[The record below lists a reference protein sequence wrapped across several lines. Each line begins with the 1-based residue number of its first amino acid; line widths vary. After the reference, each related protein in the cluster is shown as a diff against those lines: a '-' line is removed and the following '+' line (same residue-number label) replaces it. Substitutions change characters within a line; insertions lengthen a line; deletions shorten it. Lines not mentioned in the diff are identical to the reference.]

1 MAGGLQLRLTG
12 TPFLRLALGDE
23 RSLDPHG
30 ALIAARLALC
40 GPQNRATL
48 AGLLWP
54 DAAPARARANLRQ
67 RLLRL
72 RALAECDWILGQATL
87 RLAPDVR
94 CLPVDDPQAAG
105 LLEGVALPL
114 SEDLAAWL
122 SQAREQAQ
130 AARASSVLASMAKA
144 EAEQR
149 FGDALLAAQRLLEI
163 DSLAEAHHRDLIR
176 LHYLNEDKAKA
187 IACYETLRTMLLR
200 EFAAE
205 PSAQTQAL
213 LQLILAPSRPL
224 SIGPNRGPAPVT
236 LQRPPRLVGREA
248 EIAALGGL
256 LGQGGVALLL
266 GEAGIGKTRLLKELL
281 SGREQVLLVKAEA
294 GDAGV
299 PYALLARLLRHLLQ
313 GRDAVLIAARREVA
327 GRANPLICLLP
338 ELALEPQGSAPEAF
352 EKLHLAEAL
361 ASIFALAQL
370 NSVAVDD
377 LHFADAASIEMLL
390 VLLGSEHLTRLTWC
404 FTQRPGEGSPAS
416 FHLRNSLL
424 RAGRLL
430 LLPLPP
436 LDRGQMAELLQ
447 AIQLDSWLGRDV
459 EAMAAKLTQ
468 HCGGNPLFALE
479 TLKQM
484 LAQGGPSGPGDQ
496 MLPKPASVL
505 ALIKQRLSQLSE
517 LALAL
522 ARTAAVAG
530 PEFSVEL
537 AAHVLQ
543 RPAIEF
549 SAAWSELEQAQVLRD
564 GGFAHDL
571 VAEAVLSSIPA
582 LLKQHLHASMAEWLA
597 QWSDEPA
604 RLAAHWL
611 AAGKI
616 QRAAPCLL
624 AAADRAHNQLR
635 PVEEAA
641 FLLQWVKTL
650 TASRVDLLVAALLRL
665 ARVQVEA
672 QGFEAAIGP
681 LERALALAAD
691 DAMRVQVLNLRA
703 EMQFNRLLPQASAG
717 SAEQAFKLASSLGA
731 AAAEPAAEAL
741 LRWHRALCLAGQ
753 AARGEQLWQQHQAA
767 LAPAIASLGPELLS
781 DRGWVLDRLGDVRE
795 ARVWHSR
802 ALVLAQ
808 AAHRPFDEAIVLGN
822 LAQSLLLSGE
832 PAAADAVLDRAE
844 ALSARHAG
852 LHASSDYVA
861 LYRGM
866 AAAACGRFAEALRR
880 FDQALSDTSFQ
891 SQAARHA
898 VLSHRAMLWA
908 TLGQSSRAQADAAA
922 VLIQTDLPPWVL
934 ARAHCA
940 RAMSAGREGMALALE
955 QAIKALGDSAQRALD
970 APVRLWLCRL
980 AAAGPQDGL
989 LDALRTTRE
998 ILQLARR
1005 GGHAGLRW
1013 ASHWSAAQL
1022 CCAAD
1027 QKPRARR
1034 HALACL
1040 ARPAG
1045 ELASLIAEGQWWH
1058 GLWRVWLALGDRQR
1072 AELAR
1077 AAGLAWLEQSVQGQ
1091 LSAEFAP
1098 SFRDALPEHRALLSG
1113 QAAN

>member
-1 MAGGLQLRLTG
+1 MAAGLHLRLTG
-12 TPFLRLALGDE
+12 TPSLRLAHGEE
-23 RSLDPHG
+23 RALDPHG

-54 DAAPARARANLRQ
+54 YAAPARARANLRQ

-72 RALAECDWILGQATL
+72 KALAECDWILGQATL
-87 RLAPDVR
+87 RLAPDVH
-94 CLPVDDPQAAG
+94 CLPVGDRQAAS
-105 LLEGVALPL
+105 LLEGLSLPL
-114 SEDLAAWL
+114 SDDLAAWL
-122 SQAREQAQ
+122 SQAREQAR
-130 AARASSVLASMAKA
+130 AARASSVWASMAQA

-163 DSLAEAHHRDLIR
+163 DPLAEAHHRELIR

-187 IACYETLRTMLLR
+187 MACYESLRALLAR

-213 LQLILAPSRPL
+213 LQLILSPSQPL
-224 SIGPNRGPAPVT
+224 HSTPQRGFAPVT

-248 EIAALGGL
+248 EIKALGGL
-256 LGQGGVALLL
+256 LEQGGVALLL

-299 PYALLARLLRHLLQ
+299 PYALLARLLRQLLQ
-313 GRDAVLIAARREVA
+313 GRDALLMAVRRELG
-327 GRANPLICLLP
+327 GRANPLSCLLP
-338 ELALEPQGSAPEAF
+338 ELALETQRKAPEAF
-352 EKLHLAEAL
+352 DKLLLADAL
-361 ASIFALAQL
+361 ASIFASARLHT
-370 NSVAVDD
+370 VAVDD

-390 VLLGSEHLTRLTWC
+390 ALLGSEHLTRLSWC

-416 FHLRNSLL
+416 LHLRDSLQ

-430 LLPLPP
+430 LLPVPP
-436 LDRGQMAELLQ
+436 LDGRQMVELLQ
-447 AIQLDSWLGRDV
+447 SIQSDTWAGLDA
-459 EAMAAKLTQ
+459 EATAAKLTQ

-484 LAQGGPSGPGDQ
+484 LAQGYPSGPKGT
-496 MLPKPASVL
+496 LPKPASVL
-505 ALIKQRLSQLSE
+505 ALITLRLSRLSE
-517 LALAL
+517 LAVAL

-543 RPAIEF
+543 RPAIEL
-549 SAAWSELEQAQVLRD
+549 SAAWFELEQAQVLRD
-564 GGFAHDL
+564 SGFAHDL
-571 VAEAVLSSIPA
+571 VGEAVLSSIPVP
-582 LLKQHLHASMAEWLA
+582 LKRHLHASMAAWLTPR
-597 QWSDEPA
+597 SDEPA

-611 AAGKI
+611 AAGQS

-624 AAADRAHNQLR
+624 AAADRAHSQLR

-641 FLLQWVKTL
+641 FLLQWMETL
-650 TASRVDLLVAALLRL
+650 PADQVDLRVAALLRL

-672 QGFEAAIGP
+672 QGFEAAIVP

-691 DAMRVQVLNLRA
+691 DALRVQALNLRA
-703 EMQFNRLLPQASAG
+703 EMQFNRLMPQASAG
-717 SAEQAFKLASSLGA
+717 SAEQAFKLARTLGTP
-731 AAAEPAAEAL
+731 AAELAAEAL
-741 LRWHRALCLAGQ
+741 LRWHRALCMAGQ
-753 AARGEQLWQQHQAA
+753 AARGEQLWQQHHAELAA
-767 LAPAIASLGPELLS
+767 AIAALGPELLS
-781 DRGWVLDRLGDVRE
+781 DRGWVLDRLGNVRE
-795 ARVWHSR
+795 ARAWHSR
-802 ALVLAQ
+802 ALALAQ

-852 LHASSDYVA
+852 LHAASDYVA

-866 AAAACGRFAEALRR
+866 AAAACGRFAEALQR

-908 TLGQSSRAQADAAA
+908 MLGQHSRAQADAAA
-922 VLIQTDLPPWVL
+922 VLTQTDLPPWVL

-940 RAMSAGREGMALALE
+940 RATGAGREGMAQAL
-955 QAIKALGDSAQRALD
+955 QLAIKGLGDSAQRALD

-980 AAAGPQDGL
+980 AAAGPQEGL
-989 LDALRTTRE
+989 LDALQTTRE
-998 ILQLARR
+998 ILLAARR

-1013 ASHWSAAQL
+1013 ASHWTAAQL
-1022 CCAAD
+1022 YGAAG
-1027 QKPRARR
+1027 QAPRARR

-1045 ELASLIAEGQWWH
+1045 EVASLLAEGAWWH
-1058 GLWRVWLALGDRQR
+1058 GLWQVWLVLGDSQR
-1072 AELAR
+1072 AELAH
-1077 AAGLAWLEQSVQGQ
+1077 AAGLAWLAHSVQAQ
-1091 LSAEFAP
+1091 LPTEFVP
-1098 SFRDALPEHRALLSG
+1098 SFREAVPAHRALLSG
-1113 QAAN
+1113 PASN